1 MRRYDEPVQVQTADE
16 GVPEHEASPRR
27 FIWHGRVYDV
37 DAVHDRWVLRQP
49 WWRRALASDGGAW
62 ALEPDLLDEHVWR
75 VSAVARGA
83 GVGVYDLARGRQ
95 WRLLR
100 VGD

>member
-1 MRRYDEPVQVQTADE
+1 MRRYDEPVQVQTDQE
-16 GVPEHEASPRR
+16 ESPHR
-27 FIWHGRVYDV
+27 FLWHGRVYDIE
-37 DAVHDRWVLRQP
+37 AVLDRWVIRLP
-49 WWRRALASDGGAW
+49 WWRRALAPDGGAW

-83 GVGVYDLARGRQ
+83 RAAGAGIYDLSRGRQ